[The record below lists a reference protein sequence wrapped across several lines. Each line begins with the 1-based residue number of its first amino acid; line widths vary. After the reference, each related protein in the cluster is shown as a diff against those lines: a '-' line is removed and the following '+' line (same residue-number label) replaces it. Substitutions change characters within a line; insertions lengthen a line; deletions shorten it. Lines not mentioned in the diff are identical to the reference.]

1 MNFDIFNTDKIHK
14 YIYWLGDEDE
24 YTNDDYKLDMLF
36 YSSTNAIYNLGPTF
50 LMLEILILIS
60 ILALILKPIRIKL

>member
-1 MNFDIFNTDKIHK
+1 MNFDVFNTDKIHK
-14 YIYWLGDEDE
+14 YIYWLGGEDE

-60 ILALILKPIRIKL
+60 IIALILKPIRIKL